1 MKDTATG
8 AIGISAEAR
17 ATICRGNG
25 WSAQGSSHSLII
37 PDGVDVDAEGT
48 RIVKAS
54 LSGSSSAFMEL
65 WLIRGWLMTIRTTG
79 QALASARQASS
90 GAGGASDARSTE
102 LVVVPVAENEWR
114 VSDPARSLQ
123 GKIPLIGF
131 VKEIDDLFEVTQ
143 LGSPHEHLRF
153 GSLALALAYLQWP
166 NSGSA

>member
-1 MKDTATG
+1 MVG
-8 AIGISAEAR
+8 SGQQSLSHYPGR
-17 ATICRGNG
+17 CRLRRRGN
-25 WSAQGSSHSLII
+25 A
-37 PDGVDVDAEGT
+37 
-48 RIVKAS
+48 
-54 LSGSSSAFMEL
+54 
-65 WLIRGWLMTIRTTG
+65 IRTTG

-90 GAGGASDARSTE
+90 GAGGASNARPAE
-102 LVVVPVAENEWR
+102 LEVVPVAEDEWR